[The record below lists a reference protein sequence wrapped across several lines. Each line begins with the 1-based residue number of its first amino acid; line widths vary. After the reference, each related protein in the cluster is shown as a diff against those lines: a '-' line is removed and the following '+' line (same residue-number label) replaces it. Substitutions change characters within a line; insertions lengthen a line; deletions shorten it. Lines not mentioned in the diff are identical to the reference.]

1 MRWAAFIRTH
11 TLWLA
16 SGGLLAAW
24 VAIGFLPL
32 FGGPGY
38 EAALALGVLLPL
50 PLSLLAAARARAG
63 THSPLATWLDAMR
76 LALGLVLACLV
87 LNLLHGARVGF
98 CDPLEGLVLLGLG
111 PAAGALMAATWGSLS
126 GLLARRLGAGRGL
139 ALTLAALGPLGGVLL
154 SFARF
159 LSSPMIFAFD
169 PFAGF
174 FAGTLYDTVIDAVP
188 RLITYRAGSL
198 ATLVAVGFGLNLLEP
213 GERSWR
219 AQLGR
224 HVPSAL
230 LASLGALV
238 SFSVYWLGP
247 SLGHYQS
254 SASIRAA
261 LGHQL
266 SSARCEIVY
275 SSGVSRERAELLGRE
290 CDAHV
295 YALERYFGTEVR
307 EPIEVLLF
315 RSDDQKG
322 ALMGA
327 SRTYIAKPWRNEI
340 YIQDGNYPHPV
351 IGHELAHVVAGTFAH
366 GPFKVAG
373 PLGGWIPDPGRI
385 EGFAVAAAPRED
397 TEQSLLEWSAALLRL
412 GLLPDVRALF
422 RLSFLGEYSTKAY
435 TIAGAFVTWFRE
447 QYGAEATRR
456 WYAGE
461 AVEALTGGK
470 SLAALDDEFR
480 AVLAAIPVPDR
491 QLELARARFD
501 QPAIFARSCPHV
513 VDRLFMQA
521 RGSLADLDLERA
533 REQFE
538 EMLALDPGSLAAEDG
553 LVTCALRRGDAP
565 AATARLEALAG
576 RATLTA
582 VERAAVWQQLGD
594 RALRRAD
601 FEAARGYYERGLE
614 FAMTEQEARTL
625 EVKHFATLGPGR
637 EALIDLLIGDDR
649 YGQDLFEASARLGEW
664 SALDPTLGVADYLL
678 ARNLFDR
685 ERWERAAFHLDRA
698 LARPLP
704 LERVKKEALRLR
716 TLVACAQG
724 HVAKAQASYA
734 EYLASPDLSDAR
746 KDGMRRTVARC
757 GVDTGS
763 G

>member
-1 MRWAAFIRTH
+1 MRFAAFVRTH

-16 SGGLLAAW
+16 SGALLVAW
-24 VAIGFLPL
+24 VAIGFMPL

-50 PLSLLAAARARAG
+50 PLAMLAAARAQSG
-63 THSPLATWLDAMR
+63 TASPLAAWLDGMR
-76 LALGLVLACLV
+76 LALGLVLACLLV
-87 LNLLHGARVGF
+87 NLLHGARVGF
-98 CDPLEGLVLLGLG
+98 CDLLEGLVLFGLG

-126 GLLARRLGAGRGL
+126 GLLARRFGFGRGL
-139 ALTLAALGPLGGVLL
+139 GLTLAALGPLGGVLL

-213 GERSWR
+213 GERAWR
-219 AQLGR
+219 AHLGR
-224 HVPSAL
+224 HRASAL
-230 LASLGALV
+230 LAALGALV

-247 SLGHYQS
+247 TLGHYQS
-254 SASIRAA
+254 SATIREA

-266 SSARCEIVY
+266 ASARCEIVY
-275 SSGVSRERAELLGRE
+275 SSGVSRERADLLGRE

-295 YALERYFGTEVR
+295 AALERYFGTEMR
-307 EPIEVLLF
+307 DRIEVLLF
-315 RSDDQKG
+315 RSDEQKG

-373 PLGGWIPDPGRI
+373 PLAGWIPDPGRI

-397 TEQSLLEWSAALLRL
+397 TDQSLLEWSAALLRL

-447 QYGAEATRR
+447 LYGPEATRR

-461 AVEALTGGK
+461 SVEVLTGGK
-470 SLAALDDEFR
+470 SLAVLDGEFR
-480 AVLAAIPVPDR
+480 AALAAIPVPER

-513 VDRLFMQA
+513 VDRLLMQA

-538 EMLALDPGSLAAEDG
+538 QMLALDPGSLAAEDG
-553 LVTCALRRGDAP
+553 LVSCALRRGDAP
-565 AATARLEALAG
+565 AATARLEALAE
-576 RATLTA
+576 RVTLTA
-582 VERAAVWQQLGD
+582 VERAGVWQQLGD
-594 RALRRAD
+594 RALRRD
-601 FEAARGYYERGLE
+601 DPEAARGYYERALE
-614 FAMTEQEARTL
+614 FAMSEQEARTL
-625 EVKHFATLGPGR
+625 DVKRFATLGPGR

-664 SALDPTLGVADYLL
+664 SALDPSLGVADYLL
-678 ARNLFDR
+678 GRNLFDR

-698 LARPLP
+698 LERPLP

-724 HVAKAQASYA
+724 HVDKARATYVD
-734 EYLASPDLSDAR
+734 YLASSDLSEAR
-746 KDGMRRTVARC
+746 KDGMRRMVARC
-757 GVDTGS
+757 GVEAGP